1 LLNEASPLTFN
12 ADGSL
17 TSVFAPKRP
26 DKSPESNWLPTPAGE
41 QYNLSFRFY
50 GLAKDVEGQY
60 VPPPLVKAE

>member
-50 GLAKDVEGQY
+50 GLAK
-60 VPPPLVKAE
+60 